1 MSDDRA
7 TVPLTVDTDLD
18 VEVDGHPVTVT
29 SSEDRVFVELGSVL
43 ALARIARRPPALD
56 LAPIDATLRRGDLAL
71 ELRVRH
77 RTVAALGADTRPSVL
92 LRRAGIE
99 PVELRLAGL
108 LSAIGAELAGVLG
121 RVRRGIGRVRRAVES
136 LRRGSDW

>member
-29 SSEDRVFVELGSVL
+29 SSEDRVFVELGSVP
-43 ALARIARRPPALD
+43 ALVRTLRRPPVVD
-56 LAPIDATLRRGDLAL
+56 LRPVDATLRRADLAV

-77 RTVAALGADTRPSVL
+77 RTVAALGADTRPSSL
-92 LRRAGIE
+92 LQRVGVE
-99 PVELRLAGL
+99 PVELRLTGV
-108 LSAIGAELAGVLG
+108 LSAVGAELASVYD
-121 RVRRGIGRVRRAVES
+121 RVRRGVRGFRRRTES
-136 LRRGSDW
+136 LWRVFD